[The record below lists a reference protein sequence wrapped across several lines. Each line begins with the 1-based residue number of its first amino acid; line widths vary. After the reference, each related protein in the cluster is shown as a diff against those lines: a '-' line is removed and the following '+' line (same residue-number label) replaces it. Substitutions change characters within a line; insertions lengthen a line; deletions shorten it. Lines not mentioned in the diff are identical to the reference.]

1 MNPLAKLAVY
11 AGVLSTCIVG
21 TWFSA
26 DAYFSQEYEALKASV
41 IQKAKDDQK
50 AEDDRA
56 RANETV
62 SKEVYSEAQSQIGDM
77 ATVMADLSVRL
88 KSHPSPLHSC
98 PVTPGSLQP
107 YVQPGG
113 PQAPVAREPASGA
126 AGPAP
131 DVGVDRDTLKSVLT
145 AAKQAVIAELLW
157 RRYARGTGQASC
169 GP

>member
-21 TWFSA
+21 TWFAA
-26 DAYFSQEYEALKASV
+26 DAYFSREYEALKASV
-41 IQKAKDDQK
+41 IQEAKDAQK

-62 SKEVYSEAQSQIGDM
+62 SKGVYDAAQTQIGDM
-77 ATVMADLSVRL
+77 AVVMADLSVRL
-88 KSHPSPLHSC
+88 KAHPSSLKVC

-113 PQAPVAREPASGA
+113 PQAPVAGESAPGV
-126 AGPAP
+126 AGPAS
-131 DVGVDRDTLKSVLT
+131 DVGIDRDTLKSILT

-157 RRYARGTGQASC
+157 RRYARGTGQATC